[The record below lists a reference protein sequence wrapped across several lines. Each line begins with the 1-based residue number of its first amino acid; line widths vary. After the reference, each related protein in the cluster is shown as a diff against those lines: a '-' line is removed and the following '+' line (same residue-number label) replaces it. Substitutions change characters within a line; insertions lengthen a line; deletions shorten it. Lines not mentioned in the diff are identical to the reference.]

1 MECVS
6 SDAPRLVATLVRQL
20 HFLFAVKQIDQKAKK
35 QRGDEM
41 KVQNMFRMQAM
52 VIGLGAA
59 LFLASSVP
67 AQEIVNTSFNDGP
80 YVASFDQPTAPAA
93 AQVTA
98 ADANPP
104 AVNPAKSDRTVVAA
118 APVVS
123 TEALVSFEASTERWL
138 VAASFFGLAML
149 AVYAFAEIRRARNLR
164 GRRSSLLERRAAFN

>member
-1 MECVS
+1 
-6 SDAPRLVATLVRQL
+6 
-20 HFLFAVKQIDQKAKK
+20 
-35 QRGDEM
+35 
-41 KVQNMFRMQAM
+41 
-52 VIGLGAA
+52 
-59 LFLASSVP
+59 
-67 AQEIVNTSFNDGP
+67 VNTSFNDGP

-93 AQVTA
+93 AQVSA
-98 ADANPP
+98 AGDNPA
-104 AVNPAKSDRTVVAA
+104 AVSPAKSDRTVVAA